1 MPKKSPTK
9 KLAEKDDL
17 QPEYDLRE
25 LLKGAEWGKYAERYK
40 EGTNLVLLD
49 PEVAKAFPSEQAV
62 NDALR
67 LVIQL
72 SAIPGTKKVSAR

>member
-1 MPKKSPTK
+1 MPKKTPTK
-9 KLAEKDDL
+9 KQDETDDL
-17 QPEYDLRE
+17 RPEYDLRQ
-25 LLKGAEWGKYAERYK
+25 LLKRAERGKYAERYQ

-72 SAIPGTKKVSAR
+72 SAIPGTKKTSLR